1 MMNRKLAWV
10 VTLSVTLLLGVFF
23 IYPAGMV
30 VKQAFEGTGANGETI
45 WTLDFITSVFSNP
58 IYREGLWNA
67 LMMGVFSTLLTLV
80 IAFPLALIAHR
91 YDFFGK
97 KFLGILVLAPMILPP
112 FVGAVGIKQM
122 LGVNGAFNAL
132 LIELGMMDGSTPF
145 DWLAEGR
152 FAGIVMMNAL
162 HLYPILYMNIAAA
175 LANLDPAMEQ
185 VAENLGCPPWKR
197 FFRITLPL
205 AMPGVFAG
213 SSLVFIWSFTELGV
227 PLVFDYAR
235 IAPVQIFDGIKGL
248 ERNPTP
254 YALTAILLVVA
265 AVVFALAKL
274 VMGRAPLGT
283 APRPKGRVDSKRLGG
298 FKGLACTGLFVGVF
312 VVASIPHVG
321 VLLLSIAERW
331 YGTVIPDELTMR
343 HYLEALGNGLVVPSI
358 QNSLLYAGTAT
369 LLSVMIGLGVA
380 WVVVRSDLKFRG
392 LLDSL
397 VMLPLAVPGLVMAFG
412 YLALSQEG
420 KPFHFLVGAGGS
432 PFMLLVLAY
441 GIRRLPYVVRAAVA
455 GLQQS
460 DPVLEEAA
468 KSLGATPLRMM
479 RRVAV
484 PLIAANLAA
493 GAILGFA
500 FSMLEV
506 SDSLIL
512 AQQSQHYPITKA
524 IYTLLST
531 LGNGTELAAAL
542 GVWAMVFLS
551 VAIMGA
557 AVLGGKRGGLF
568 KV

>member
-10 VTLSVTLLLGVFF
+10 ISLTVFAVFAVFF
-23 IYPAGMV
+23 LYPAGMV
-30 VKQAFEGTGANGETI
+30 VKQAFQAKAADDTTV
-45 WTLDFITSVFSNP
+45 WTLDFIASVFLNP

-67 LMMGVFSTLLTLV
+67 LMMGVVSTLLTVLL
-80 IAFPLALIAHR
+80 AFPLALVAHR
-91 YDFFGK
+91 YDFVGK
-97 KFLGILVLAPMILPP
+97 KALAILILAPMILPP

-132 LIELGMMDGSTPF
+132 LIDIGAMSAATPF

-152 FAGIVMMNAL
+152 FFGIVVMNAL

-185 VAENLGCPPWKR
+185 AAENLGCPPWKR
-197 FFRITLPL
+197 FFKITLPL

-248 ERNPTP
+248 EKNPVP
-254 YALTAILLVVA
+254 YALTAILMVIA
-265 AVVFALAKL
+265 AVVFAGAKL

-283 APRPKGRVDSKRLGG
+283 APRPKGRSDGMKLRGWKSWACAGFFLGT
-298 FKGLACTGLFVGVF
+298 FLIACVPHAGVVF
-312 VVASIPHVG
+312 
-321 VLLLSIAERW
+321 LSLAERW

-343 HYLEALGNGLVVPSI
+343 HYIEALGNGLVVPSI
-358 QNSLLYAGTAT
+358 RNSLMYSGSAMLIA
-369 LLSVMIGLGVA
+369 VIIGLAVA
-380 WVVVRSDLKFRG
+380 WVVVRSDLKIRG
-392 LLDSL
+392 WLDAL

-420 KPFHFLVGAGGS
+420 KPFAFLVGAGGS
-432 PFMLLVLAY
+432 PFFLLVIAY
-441 GIRRLPYVVRAAVA
+441 CVRRLPYVVRAAVA

-460 DPVLEEAA
+460 NPALEEAA

-479 RRVAV
+479 RRVAI
-484 PLIAANLAA
+484 PLIAANVAA

-500 FSMLEV
+500 FAMLEV

-512 AQQSQHYPITKA
+512 AQQTQHYPITKA

-531 LGNGTELAAAL
+531 LGNGTELATAL